1 MTDLNS
7 LARLSVEDLL
17 VDIQDAAD
25 FIEQYDAAALDD
37 LDGSDIMTIEAEH
50 AHLDALF
57 AEWDRRFPPM
67 TLDEVLAI

>member
-25 FIEQYDAAALDD
+25 FIEEFDD

-57 AEWDRRFPPM
+57 AEWDRRFPSM